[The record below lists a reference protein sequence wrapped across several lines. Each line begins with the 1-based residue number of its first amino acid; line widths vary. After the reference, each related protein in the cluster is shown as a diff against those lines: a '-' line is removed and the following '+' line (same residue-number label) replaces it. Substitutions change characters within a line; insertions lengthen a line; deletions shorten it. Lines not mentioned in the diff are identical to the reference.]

1 MTHPWLPKKV
11 ELRSDVEQSVKTAP
25 NSVPGPAPP
34 GVLASEVGAPG
45 GAQHGHVVAHVV
57 SHRVDRLFG
66 LVEPLRHGGDLPLR
80 EAAVEVAAEEDVHLR
95 VERGEEAPQH
105 REDLAGVPHR
115 TPGKSAGVAKI
126 QELVLARHITE
137 FWE

>member
-1 MTHPWLPKKV
+1 MEPRSEV
-11 ELRSDVEQSVKTAP
+11 EESVKTAL

-34 GVLASEVGAPG
+34 GVLSPEVGAPG

-57 SHRVDRLFG
+57 AHRVDRFLG
-66 LVEPLRHGGDLPLR
+66 VVEPFRHGGDFPLR

-105 REDLAGVPHR
+105 GEYLAGVPYR
-115 TPGKSAGVAKI
+115 TPGKSTGVAEI